1 MDLWEGSE
9 KWRKGASVNIN
20 NFLSHEQSPLKMT
33 KRGWDAAGTDTVK
46 TVTVGRMA
54 ELLTVKTLLAGQFVI
69 DLSVMILTSNLHVLL
84 TS

>member
-33 KRGWDAAGTDTVK
+33 KRGWDA
-46 TVTVGRMA
+46 VTVGRMA

-69 DLSVMILTSNLHVLL
+69 DLSVIILTSNLHVLL